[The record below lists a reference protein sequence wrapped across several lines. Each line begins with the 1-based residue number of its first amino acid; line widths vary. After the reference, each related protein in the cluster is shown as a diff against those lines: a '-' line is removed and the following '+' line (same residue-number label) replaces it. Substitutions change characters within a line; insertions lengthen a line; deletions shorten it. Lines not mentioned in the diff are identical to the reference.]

1 MNYQRTIQPY
11 YPITFYLNVRKLE
24 ISIVMVFYIKSNLST
39 FDISTLFLVEYTL
52 RSDTIQNYGFST
64 FCYHLILYSIQ

>member
-11 YPITFYLNVRKLE
+11 YPITFYLNIRKLE

-52 RSDTIQNYGFST
+52 RSDTIQNYG
-64 FCYHLILYSIQ
+64 